1 MIQHFRIL
9 IDCVLSFKNG
19 DNDLAT
25 NSFDEYYIPL
35 VENKHFNAMIE
46 NEPVFEP
53 LKIKQEVH
61 EELVQNSRNNDNTTG
76 NLLDLYASILQ

>member
-1 MIQHFRIL
+1 
-9 IDCVLSFKNG
+9 
-19 DNDLAT
+19 
-25 NSFDEYYIPL
+25 
-35 VENKHFNAMIE
+35 MIE

-61 EELVQNSRNNDNTTG
+61 EKLVQNSRNNGNTTG

>member
-9 IDCVLSFKNG
+9 IDYVLSFKNG
-19 DNDLAT
+19 DNDLGT

-61 EELVQNSRNNDNTTG
+61 EKLVQNSRNNDNTTG